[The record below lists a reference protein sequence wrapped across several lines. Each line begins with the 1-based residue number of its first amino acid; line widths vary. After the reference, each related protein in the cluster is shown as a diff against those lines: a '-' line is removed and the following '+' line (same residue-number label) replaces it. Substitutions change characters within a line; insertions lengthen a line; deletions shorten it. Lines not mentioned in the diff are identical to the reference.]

1 MVQKCIDVLCFGFIY
16 LIFVKKAVQWRRYLS
31 LLNFILLIMKTQK
44 RILFLISI
52 LVASLPYLDA
62 AQNNHDNKAKY
73 SDDSVH
79 RKNLFFAELPKAKQM
94 ALLQGYLK
102 KNNLDMPYLIQHII
116 FSFVF
121 MPPLNSRGAQYQG
134 KNFVGLNLSGRD
146 FTHANLEGAD
156 CSKANLTGCTFK
168 SANVTD
174 TLFDG
179 ATLTHTTCDYQAHFQ
194 DNMKANKIRRGEW
207 YVKNLPNDLKSI
219 AKVYPQ
225 LKKDADKTE
234 LLHIACGLARLPY
247 EDKSP
252 EFYIKVQYW
261 SCQLWRLKNRLTKDL
276 GDQLVCSLGEDTE
289 YWNLNDE
296 ATKCCWQTEYPQD
309 KITCTQVV
317 NIPQGK
323 PDFNGYLK
331 QFRDGLKQYKVQSKN
346 SYGFKWYKETIE
358 KNIQGLAKA
367 YPKVDNKSLQ
377 KEMVEKSYKL
387 SKSYEL
393 QHADL
398 LFHFLYHQNLLIRI
412 GGTVGVG
419 AKNDIHYNF
428 SVVMSVFGS
437 WLE

>member
-1 MVQKCIDVLCFGFIY
+1 M
-16 LIFVKKAVQWRRYLS
+16 
-31 LLNFILLIMKTQK
+31 
-44 RILFLISI
+44 

-62 AQNNHDNKAKY
+62 TQNNHDNKAKY

-79 RKNLFFAELPKAKQM
+79 RKNLFFAELPKAKQI

-102 KNNLDMPYLIQHII
+102 RYNFDMPYMIQHII

-146 FTHANLEGAD
+146 FTDANLEGAD
-156 CSKANLTGCTFK
+156 CSKTNLTGCTFK

-179 ATLTHTTCDYQAHFQ
+179 AILTDTTCDYQAHFQ
-194 DNMKANKIRRGEW
+194 YNMRANKIGGGKW
-207 YVKNLPNDLKSI
+207 YRNNLPNDLKSI

-225 LKKDADKTE
+225 LKKDADKVE
-234 LLHIACGLARLPY
+234 LLHIASGLARLPY
-247 EDKSP
+247 DDQYP
-252 EFYIKVQYW
+252 EFYIKAAYW
-261 SCQLWRLKNRLTKDL
+261 SCKLWRLKNRLTKDL
-276 GDQLVCSLGEDTE
+276 GGQLVCSLTIVLSHEA
-289 YWNLNDE
+289 NDV
-296 ATKCCWQTEYPQD
+296 CWQTDYPQD

-317 NIPQGK
+317 NIPQDK
-323 PDFNGYLK
+323 PDFNGYLN

-346 SYGFKWYKETIE
+346 SNGFKWYKKTIE

-377 KEMVEKSYKL
+377 KEMVETAYKL

-419 AKNDIHYNF
+419 PKNDIHYNC
-428 SVVMSVFGS
+428 SCVLKIVQ
-437 WLE
+437 LE